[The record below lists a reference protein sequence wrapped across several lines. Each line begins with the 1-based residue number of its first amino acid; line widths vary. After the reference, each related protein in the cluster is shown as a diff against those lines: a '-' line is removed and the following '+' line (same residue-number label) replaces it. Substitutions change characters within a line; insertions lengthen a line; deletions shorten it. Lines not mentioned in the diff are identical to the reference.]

1 MRHPNWKVAGA
12 AGLAAGLTVGGFSL
26 VAASS
31 VERAVRTVEVRE
43 SHASPAADSLRLA
56 MASATTAPTHSL
68 DPASPDKPTV
78 TTPSVVSHEPAASP
92 SDPPTPKAT
101 VTAPAP
107 KATVRHQRRPCT
119 AMTAPIAPIAP
130 TACTARTAQRVDSVN
145 SVASVS
151 VDSVS
156 VDSVDSDD

>member
-56 MASATTAPTHSL
+56 VARATTAPTHSL

-78 TTPSVVSHEPAASP
+78 TTPSVVSHEPQR
-92 SDPPTPKAT
+92 PP
-101 VTAPAP
+101 
-107 KATVRHQRRPCT
+107 RRRPRRR
-119 AMTAPIAPIAP
+119 P
-130 TACTARTAQRVDSVN
+130 
-145 SVASVS
+145 
-151 VDSVS
+151 
-156 VDSVDSDD
+156 